1 MTFRYIFISLAGAL
15 CVGCVPFKA
24 YDLPSVNGF
33 VRDNATNEPIG
44 GAQIL
49 VRSKKEADVQTKAIA
64 DASGHFN
71 APEMTHTIWLPPLPF
86 DLLVPDCVV
95 RISAPGYV
103 DQEFDFYDTLKEQQH
118 GYARGNGPDFDLR
131 HN

>member
-1 MTFRYIFISLAGAL
+1 MTFRYAVIPLAVAS

-33 VRDNATNEPIG
+33 VRDNTTHEPIA

-49 VRSKKEADVQTKAIA
+49 VRSKNEASVQAKAVS
-64 DASGHFN
+64 DASGHFE
-71 APEMTHTIWLPPLPF
+71 APEMTHAIWLPPLPF
-86 DLLVPDCVV
+86 DLLVPDCMV

-103 DQEFDFYDTLKEQQH
+103 DQEFDFYDTLDEQREH
-118 GYARGNGPDFDLR
+118 APGNGPDFDLR